1 MPFYG
6 FDYYYLVLVVP
17 AFIFALIAQA
27 RVKSTFAKYS
37 KQRSQRGITGQE
49 AARRVLSHYG
59 INDVAIEMVSG
70 SLTDHY
76 DPRSNV
82 IRLSQDVYSSTSIS
96 AIGVACHEAGHAAQH
111 AQGYSPIKIRNAILP
126 ICNIGST
133 IGIPLAMIGLIFNN
147 PSLVSIGLLFY
158 AMVAVFQFATLP
170 VEFNAS
176 RRAIQ
181 VIDETGILGS
191 DEAYGAKRVLTAAA
205 MTYIA
210 ALAVS
215 IANLMRLILITNS
228 SRRD

>member
-1 MPFYG
+1 MPIYG